1 MSWYKDNIYSAKL
14 ADLLYEKI
22 ENEQNPVIRYILVSL
37 VIYEQPDHWS
47 DVVRKYL
54 AKTDKNSFYF
64 GDTLSSLRVMYAKG
78 AMSEA
83 NVARTKDLIFL
94 AYTKLASKDG
104 RMNPGLMKNINTS
117 VLPERSRQE
126 EN

>member
-1 MSWYKDNIYSAKL
+1 M
-14 ADLLYEKI
+14 
-22 ENEQNPVIRYILVSL
+22 
-37 VIYEQPDHWS
+37 WS
-47 DVVRKYL
+47 KEL
-54 AKTDKNSFYF
+54 GNDKAVKFYF
-64 GDTLSSLRVMYAKG
+64 GDTLSSLRMMYAKG

-104 RMNPGLMKNINTS
+104 RMNPGMMKNINTS